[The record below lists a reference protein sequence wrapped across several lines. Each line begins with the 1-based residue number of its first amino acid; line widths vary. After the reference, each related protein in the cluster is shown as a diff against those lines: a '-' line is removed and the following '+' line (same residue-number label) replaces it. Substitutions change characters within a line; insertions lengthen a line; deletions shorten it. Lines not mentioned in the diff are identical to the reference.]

1 MNDSLKKI
9 KATPA
14 STLESSQLLSEKD
27 STKLIKAKEPKNAF
41 FKQSETNYAPKQ
53 AGRDWWWCDDV

>member
-9 KATPA
+9 KATLET
-14 STLESSQLLSEKD
+14 STLLSGKD
-27 STKLIKAKEPKNAF
+27 AIKLIQPKEAKKEALR
-41 FKQSETNYAPKQ
+41 QTETNYAPKQ